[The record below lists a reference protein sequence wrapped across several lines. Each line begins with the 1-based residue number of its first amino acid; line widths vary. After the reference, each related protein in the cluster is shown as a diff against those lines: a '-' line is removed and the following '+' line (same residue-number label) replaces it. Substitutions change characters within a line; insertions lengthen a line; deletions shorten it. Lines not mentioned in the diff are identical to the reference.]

1 MNERNLWFTRLDSFV
16 MTPRALIRNPLYK
29 NIGSDEIIIYSLMVD
44 RMNLSLHN
52 ENFWFGAGVYIY
64 FPVREVSKVLKCSE
78 NKALKVLENLQRAG
92 LIIRVN
98 QGKGKPAKIV
108 PLRYKDITQ

>member
-29 NIGSDEIIIYSLMVD
+29 NIGSDEILIYSLMVD

-64 FPVREVSKVLKCSE
+64 YPVSEVASVLGCSE
-78 NKALKVLENLQRAG
+78 KKARSVLDNLQKAG
-92 LIIRVN
+92 LIIRVS
-98 QGKGKPAKIV
+98 QGQGRPAKIV